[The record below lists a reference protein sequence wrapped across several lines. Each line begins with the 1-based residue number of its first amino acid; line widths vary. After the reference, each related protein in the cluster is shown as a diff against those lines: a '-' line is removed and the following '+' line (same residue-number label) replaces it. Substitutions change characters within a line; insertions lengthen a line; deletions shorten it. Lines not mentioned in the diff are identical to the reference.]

1 MRQVNTFRAEPPL
14 TRPTPPRRD
23 PAPSRISYRIQRLLL
38 TPLFR
43 GFLRIGLP
51 MAAAAG
57 VGTMVLSDQDVR
69 DRIGL
74 TITEIRRSIEERPEF
89 MVKLMAV
96 DGASSEIG
104 EDIREV
110 LPVDFPVSSFDLDLE
125 EMRNSVLSLDA
136 VADADLRIRAGGVLQ
151 IDVTE
156 RVPAVVW
163 RGPQGVELLDAE
175 GHRVSALIARAE
187 RPDLP
192 LLTGEGAENAVPE
205 ALAIFDVAGPILD
218 RMRGLVR
225 TGERRWDVVLDRKQ
239 RILLPEHGAV
249 AALERVIA
257 LDQAQDLLGRD
268 LVAIDMRNEN
278 RPTIRLAEQAVTE
291 LRRIKGLA
299 EGDPGQ

>member
-23 PAPSRISYRIQRLLL
+23 PAPSRMSYRIQRLLL

-43 GFLRIGLP
+43 SFLRIGLP

-125 EMRNSVLSLDA
+125 EMRRSVLSLDA

-218 RMRGLVR
+218 RIRGLVR
-225 TGERRWDVVLDRKQ
+225 TGERRWDVVLDRDQ

-278 RPTIRLAEQAVTE
+278 RPTVRLAEQAVAE